1 MLKLKTKTP
10 FTVISGRVTKQVI
23 IRLIVE
29 NLRMDIN
36 NVIPS
41 GYYYYFNEDNEAV
54 ILDRI
59 VENPI
64 LWSDI
69 ALIEQG
75 LPAMTSTSSLFTD
88 LNQRLS
94 QLVAFKLHSEG
105 TSNYGTTD
113 TDYIIDND

>member
-1 MLKLKTKTP
+1 MLKLKTKTE

-29 NLRMDIN
+29 SLKMDVN

-41 GYYYYFNEDNEAV
+41 GFYYYFNEDNEAV

-75 LPAMTSTSSLFTD
+75 LPVLSSNTSLHDD
-88 LNQRLS
+88 LMQRLL
-94 QLVAFKLHSEG
+94 QLVNYKLHAEAG
-105 TSNYGTTD
+105 TNYGTSEE
-113 TDYIIDND
+113 DYEIDND

>member
-1 MLKLKTKTP
+1 MLKLKTKTE
-10 FTVISGRVTKQVI
+10 FAVQSGRVTKNVI
-23 IRLIVE
+23 IRLIVDG
-29 NLRMDIN
+29 LRMDIN

-41 GYYYYFNEDNEAV
+41 GSYYYFNENNEAV

-75 LPAMTSTSSLFTD
+75 LPTMTSNSSLFTD
-88 LNQRLS
+88 LNQRLF
-94 QLVAFKLHSEG
+94 QLVNFKLHSEG

-113 TDYIIDND
+113 TDYEIDND